1 MKHQTLNILIVEDA
15 EIVIQQL
22 YLLLS
27 EKRTAYNIETANSAE
42 LGLQIVNQQF
52 PDVLILDIKLPG
64 ISGIELMIKIK
75 QDFPLF
81 NPLIIFL
88 TNMPNATYKQACM
101 NIGADYFLDK
111 SRDFLLLPE
120 IIEKYFLSGNN
131 HKVILPSPTSI
142 SNLCNT
148 PS

>member
-52 PDVLILDIKLPG
+52 PDVLILDIKLSG
-64 ISGIELMIKIK
+64 ISGIELMIKLK

-81 NPLIIFL
+81 KPLIIFL

-111 SRDFLLLPE
+111 SRDFLMLPE
-120 IIEKYFLSGNN
+120 IIEKYLLSGNN
-131 HKVILPSPTSI
+131 HKVILQSPSSI